1 MIKGTLMKLDP
12 EKQDLLDKTLVV
24 LGLALVAMS
33 VALLFYIGIS
43 AYNFLQNPEQIAFVR
58 IITENAT
65 ASDRAAYGTFQ
76 GESFELH
83 LSPAV
88 TSGFVLLVLVML
100 LGTIAGAAGTIMTS
114 GLKLV
119 KAGQRQNVPE
129 KTDFP
134 STQERFTRHDR

>member
-1 MIKGTLMKLDP
+1 MKLDP

-43 AYNFLQNPEQIAFVR
+43 AYKFLQNPEQIAFVQ
-58 IITENAT
+58 IITESANG
-65 ASDRAAYGTFQ
+65 SDRAAYGTFQ
-76 GESFELH
+76 GNDFDLH
-83 LSPAV
+83 LSLAV
-88 TSGFVLLVLVML
+88 TWGFILLVLIML
-100 LGTIAGAAGTIMTS
+100 LGTLAGVAGTIMTA
-114 GLKLV
+114 GLNLV

>member
-1 MIKGTLMKLDP
+1 MMKGTLMKLDP
-12 EKQDLLDKTLVV
+12 DKQDLLDKILFVF
-24 LGLALVAMS
+24 GLALMALS

-58 IITENAT
+58 IITENAS

-88 TSGFVLLVLVML
+88 TSGFVLLILVML
-100 LGTIAGAAGTIMTS
+100 LGTIAGTAGTIMTS

-119 KAGQRQNVPE
+119 QAALHQNIPG
-129 KTDFP
+129 KTGP
-134 STQERFTRHDR
+134 SSAHD